1 MHSMLT
7 DDIIKCHILLLC
19 NWVLKVTGKV
29 VQGKQYKVR
38 RNCIMLVFEVVKKII
53 YHKLDPFS

>member
-29 VQGKQYKVR
+29 VQGKQNKVR
-38 RNCIMLVFEVVKKII
+38 RNCIMLVFEVVKKNYI
-53 YHKLDPFS
+53 S